1 MDWAEAMGTMGDYS
15 FLTLSPPPAP
25 NKVKTLFRLRNLLT
39 TAYWSRVRN
48 GVKSVPA
55 S

>member
-1 MDWAEAMGTMGDYS
+1 MGDYS
-15 FLTLSPPPAP
+15 FLTGTLPPAP
-25 NKVKTLFRLRNLLT
+25 DKVKTLFRLHNLLAP
-39 TAYWSRVRN
+39 AYWSRVRN